1 MVLQALK
8 TFYDVLS
15 FARSRR
21 VCRRRDE
28 RRRRW
33 GIIFNVPGPGLH
45 WSPLHHRQRFEQRRT
60 PPERVHE
67 RLDLPR
73 LSKNFEGVSFKSVLV
88 VSLFGGLTGAVLLLV
103 TPQSTFDIIVP
114 WLLLMATLIFAF
126 GPYMGPRFET
136 LFRITPLTF
145 LPVQFLIG
153 LYAGYFGGAVGL
165 IMLATYSLFGMKDFK
180 VMNASKTLLGGT
192 MNTAAVALFIVAG
205 KVWWPQTAVMIVG
218 ATLGGYVGAH
228 AGRRLNTRPVRI
240 IVTMVSLIMTI
251 VFFSRS

>member
-1 MVLQALK
+1 MTSHLFLATAAFLAGAVNAIAGGGSFFTFPALVF
-8 TFYDVLS
+8 TGVPSIIANASSSVALLPSAFTSAWTY
-15 FARSRR
+15 
-21 VCRRRDE
+21 RDY
-28 RRRRW
+28 RKD
-33 GIIFNVPGPGLH
+33 F
-45 WSPLHHRQRFEQRRT
+45 
-60 PPERVHE
+60 
-67 RLDLPR
+67 D
-73 LSKNFEGVSFKSVLV
+73 GVSFKAVLI
-88 VSLFGGLTGAVLLLV
+88 VSLFGGLSGAVLLLV
-103 TPQSTFDIIVP
+103 TPQSTFDLIVP

-192 MNTAAVALFIVAG
+192 MNTAAVALFIIAG

-240 IVTMVSLIMTI
+240 IVTLVSLIMTI
-251 VFFSRS
+251 AFFSRT